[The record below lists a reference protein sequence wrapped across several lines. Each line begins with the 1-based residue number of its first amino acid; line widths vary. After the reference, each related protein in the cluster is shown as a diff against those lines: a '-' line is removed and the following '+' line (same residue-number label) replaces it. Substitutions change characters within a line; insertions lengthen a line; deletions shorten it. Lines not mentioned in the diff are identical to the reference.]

1 MDTTDLKARMNTKVQ
16 ALSEREPG
24 TSQYLALNSNALEL
38 IQENLKHQPL
48 SFHLFDMVKSP
59 SGGSTVFSVPGLSGE
74 EAEKELTG
82 IILDYMTPRA
92 YWATSDPVE
101 GMPPTCLSKDSLIS
115 ADGKVCAHCP
125 CNDFGSKDGES
136 NAKACKES
144 VLLFLL
150 RPGSVFPLL
159 APGAS
164 DQQEAVL
171 EIHHPPGEPID
182 ASQQCSDQG
191 HLGKGHQPGRGNPM
205 LCSILT
211 RLRFWV
217 RRRRKRSG
225 SLAGSLWIS
234 SMPLTWS
241 LCSRKRTKLK
251 RRIPCR
257 IFTKLSPTEKR
268 CPVQTPQL
276 PGGQGGGDHR
286 QAGAFYPER
295 GSSKA
300 GKPRSNP

>member
-1 MDTTDLKARMNTKVQ
+1 MNNTSLKTRMNTKVQ
-16 ALSEREPG
+16 AMEAAQPEDLWNPTGSG
-24 TSQYLALNSNALEL
+24 YLALTSNALDL
-38 IQENLKHQPL
+38 IKENLKQQPL
-48 SFHLFDMVKSP
+48 SFQLFDLVKSP

-159 APGAS
+159 VRVPVTS
-164 DQQEAVL
+164 KKL
-171 EIHHPPGEPID
+171 F
-182 ASQQCSDQG
+182 
-191 HLGKGHQPGRGNPM
+191 LKYT
-205 LCSILT
+205 T
-211 RLRFWV
+211 RLVSR
-217 RRRRKRSG
+217 
-225 SLAGSLWIS
+225 LTPLS
-234 SMPLTWS
+234 SVVTKITLEKAT
-241 LCSRKRTKLK
+241 SR
-251 RRIPCR
+251 
-257 IFTKLSPTEKR
+257 E
-268 CPVQTPQL
+268 
-276 PGGQGGGDHR
+276 
-286 QAGAFYPER
+286 
-295 GSSKA
+295 
-300 GKPRSNP
+300 GKPYALFHFDAVEVLGLEEAEKVREFGRQFMDIVHAADVEPVFTEAD